1 MPSYDSDY
9 PKMFQLDAPVHA
21 EIEIR
26 KSRFIALLYPVTSRA
41 AAEALIAAARR
52 DWPDARHYCAVLLT
66 ASDSMLNDDGEPGG
80 TAARPM
86 YNVLQHKGLVNVLAL
101 VVRYFGGIK
110 LGAGGL
116 ARAYGQAVSQA
127 LADARLVP
135 VTPMRE
141 RRVSVPFALE
151 SALRR
156 RCQQAGIAMVAV
168 EYGEAVV
175 ATLSL
180 EAARAEVLL
189 AALGDELNGA
199 LTLLPTAD

>member
-1 MPSYDSDY
+1 
-9 PKMFQLDAPVHA
+9 MFQLDAPVMA

-26 KSRFIALLYPVTSRA
+26 KSRFIALLHPVASRA
-41 AAEALIAAARR
+41 EAETLIAAARR
-52 DWPDARHYCAVLLT
+52 DWPDARHYCVVLLT

-86 YNVLQHKGLVNVLAL
+86 YNVLQHKGLVNVLAV
-101 VVRYFGGIK
+101 VVRYFGGVK

-127 LADARLVP
+127 LGEARLVA

-141 RRVSVPFALE
+141 QRIGVPFAIE

-156 RCQQAGIAMVAV
+156 RCQQAGIAIGAV
-168 EYGEAVV
+168 EYGDAVT

-180 EAARAEVLL
+180 EVARADAQL
-189 AALGDELNGA
+189 AELADALNGA
-199 LTLLPTAD
+199 LTLLADPD